1 MKFNSQKAN
10 EIVTQIRAGVYPQVA
25 AEAAGVHREA
35 FLEWVRRGEKPR
47 ASRVYRDFAD
57 DVRQASAA
65 ARASAEIE
73 LRAKDPR
80 FWLKHGPGRETFD
93 YPGWAAEV
101 KPADLRDPHA
111 LPPLDGPEWNA
122 LCFKMLS
129 ALAGFPDARQALA
142 EMLKQ
147 ISQSSTIHSGQIP
160 H

>member
-25 AEAAGVHREA
+25 AEAAGVHRKA
-35 FLEWVRRGEKPR
+35 FLDWLSRGEKAR

-57 DVRQASAA
+57 DVRRASAA
-65 ARASAEIE
+65 ARASAESE

-101 KPADLRDPHA
+101 KPADVRDPYA

-142 EMLKQ
+142 EMLKKIGQ
-147 ISQSSTIHSGQIP
+147 ASATHSGQTP